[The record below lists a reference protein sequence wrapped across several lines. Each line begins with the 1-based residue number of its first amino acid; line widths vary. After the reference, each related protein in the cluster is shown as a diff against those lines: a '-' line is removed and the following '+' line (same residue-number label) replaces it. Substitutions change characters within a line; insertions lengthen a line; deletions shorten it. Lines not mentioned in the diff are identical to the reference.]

1 MWVLLLD
8 LAIVAIWVT
17 LTRSQKS
24 ADTMSRDS
32 RWSYSQRR

>member
-17 LTRSQKS
+17 LTHSQRNS
-24 ADTMSRDS
+24 DTVPRDS
-32 RWSYSQRR
+32 HWSYSHRR